1 NEDGCPPQIVGRMQH
16 FIGRKAMD
24 IEGIGDETIETF
36 FRQGLLRDITD
47 IYRLKDQQVTL
58 IQLERFSQKSI
69 DNMLAGIEKS
79 KEKPFKKVLFV
90 LGIRYAGETVAK
102 KLALHF
108 KSIDAL
114 MAASAEEIQSVY
126 EIGERIADSVTEYF
140 ASALHR
146 EQIEAL
152 RQQGLQLRVVENEIE
167 QLGDALAGNSFVISG
182 VAEQCSREE
191 LTTLIG
197 RDWGNVVSRVTA

>member
-1 NEDGCPPQIVGRMQH
+1 
-16 FIGRKAMD
+16 
-24 IEGIGDETIETF
+24 
-36 FRQGLLRDITD
+36 
-47 IYRLKDQQVTL
+47 
-58 IQLERFSQKSI
+58 
-69 DNMLAGIEKS
+69 MLAGIEKS
-79 KEKPFKKVLFV
+79 KEKPFEKVLFA
-90 LGIRYAGETVAK
+90 LGIRYVGETVAK

-167 QLGDALAGNSFVISG
+167 QLGDALAGKSFVISG
-182 VAEQCSREE
+182 VFEQFSREE

-197 RDWGNVVSRVTA
+197 RHGGKLLSSITGKLDYLVAGDKMGPSKLAKAEKLGVPIISEEDLLRLIG